1 MPDGGTHPAAMPKPG
16 PSLMIAA
23 AAMFALIFVAR
34 LIVDVPGWGT
44 TLLYDVP
51 VALLAVR
58 YGTRVGLIGAAVAFA
73 LYVLGENLAPIHVGG
88 VAVEP
93 NAAGYTSRA
102 IVFFV
107 LGGLVGTFSDRLR
120 KAEQRVHADEARF
133 RGLVESAPDPTVIAD
148 EHGVIKIVNRQAE
161 IVLGYERRELIG
173 EKIETLIPDRYRD
186 RHLRRFPRYI
196 EQPVVR
202 SMGADLELYA
212 QHRDG
217 HEIPVEISLAP
228 LEIGSE
234 LLVSA
239 AVRDITQRKE
249 AEDRLRHM
257 REELAQRN
265 LDLERSNAQLGEFA
279 HTASHDLQE
288 PLRVIGGFVEL
299 LGRRYKGQLDADAD
313 KFIDATLSGV
323 DRLQN
328 LIQALL
334 TYSRVGHSHAE
345 RKPVHTAE
353 LVRNVADRVRESGEG
368 GRLEVAANE
377 LPEVRGDPVLL
388 EQLFENLISN
398 AYKFSE
404 SPETRVD
411 VSARRQNGAWLFA
424 VKDNGPGIDPQ
435 YRERIFEV
443 FRRLHGRSVAGTGV
457 GLAICKRIAELH
469 GGRIWVE
476 SEEGEG
482 STFKFTVAEPTEPAG
497 SGT

>member
-1 MPDGGTHPAAMPKPG
+1 MPKPG
-16 PSLMIAA
+16 PSIIVAA
-23 AAMFALIFVAR
+23 AAMFALIFVTR
-34 LIVDVPGWGT
+34 LIVDVPGWGI

-58 YGTRVGLIGAAVAFA
+58 YGLRAGLIGAAVAFA
-73 LYVLGENLAPIHVGG
+73 LYVTGENVMPIHVAG
-88 VAVEP
+88 VAVKP
-93 NAAGYTSRA
+93 KAAGYISRA
-102 IVFFV
+102 VVFLV

-120 KAEQRVHADEARF
+120 KAEQRVYADEARF

-173 EKIETLIPDRYRD
+173 EKIEKLIPDRYRD
-186 RHLRRFPRYI
+186 QHLRRFPRYI
-196 EQPVVR
+196 EQPAVR
-202 SMGADLELYA
+202 LMGADLELYA
-212 QHRDG
+212 RHRDG

-228 LEIGSE
+228 LETGGG

-239 AVRDITQRKE
+239 AIRDITQRKE
-249 AEDRLRHM
+249 AADRLRRM
-257 REELAQRN
+257 REELALRN
-265 LDLERSNAQLGEFA
+265 RDLERSNAQLGEFA

-299 LGRRYKGQLDADAD
+299 LGRRYKSQLDADAD

-323 DRLQN
+323 ERLQN
-328 LIQALL
+328 LIDALL
-334 TYSRVGHSHAE
+334 MYSRVGHSEAE

-353 LVRNVADRVRESGEG
+353 LVRGVADRVRESAEG
-368 GRLEVAANE
+368 GRLEVEADG
-377 LPEVRGDPVLL
+377 LPDVQGDPVLL

-398 AYKFSE
+398 ALKFSE

-411 VSARRQNGAWLFA
+411 VSARRDNGDWVFA

-435 YRERIFEV
+435 YSERIFEM
-443 FRRLHGRSVAGTGV
+443 FKRLHGRSMAGTGI
-457 GLAICKRIAELH
+457 GLAICKRIVELH
-469 GGRIWVE
+469 GGHIWVE
-476 SEEGEG
+476 SAEGEG
-482 STFKFTVAEPTEPAG
+482 STFKFTVAEPSERAG